1 MLYNE
6 RDHPENGPGASET
19 LIRLMLIPNDL
30 LCRGTGGG
38 RPGKR
43 GAGDRK
49 KGGREVYG
57 RRERGGG
64 EQDCKSDRKRQKGKI
79 YAILRNISQLKKMQW
94 FPPNKYRAGT
104 GIKGYG
110 KREV

>member
-19 LIRLMLIPNDL
+19 LIRLMLTPNDL

-43 GAGDRK
+43 GAG
-49 KGGREVYG
+49 GVRE
-57 RRERGGG
+57 
-64 EQDCKSDRKRQKGKI
+64 
-79 YAILRNISQLKKMQW
+79 A
-94 FPPNKYRAGT
+94 
-104 GIKGYG
+104 G
-110 KREV
+110 KRGWGAGLQK